1 MFVAPTSG
9 CDAISDEGTCYSYF
23 TSSGINWQD
32 ARDMCLAW
40 GRDLATITS
49 LEEYT
54 LIYNTVTATDSCWI
68 GLNDVDNENTF
79 VWADGSSSTYR
90 SWYPGQPDNYL
101 GIEDCVF
108 ISGSEYW
115 NDAPCSSAID
125 CYLCGST
132 GE

>member
-23 TSSGINWQD
+23 TSSINWQN

-40 GRDLATITS
+40 GGDLATVTS
-49 LEEYT
+49 LEGNT
-54 LIYNTVTATDSCWI
+54 LMYNTVTGADYCWI

-79 VWADGSSSTYR
+79 VWADGSSSPYR

-101 GIEDCVF
+101 GNEDCVI
-108 ISGSEYW
+108 ISGTGNW
-115 NDAPCSSAID
+115 NDISCTSTPACYFCS
-125 CYLCGST
+125 ST